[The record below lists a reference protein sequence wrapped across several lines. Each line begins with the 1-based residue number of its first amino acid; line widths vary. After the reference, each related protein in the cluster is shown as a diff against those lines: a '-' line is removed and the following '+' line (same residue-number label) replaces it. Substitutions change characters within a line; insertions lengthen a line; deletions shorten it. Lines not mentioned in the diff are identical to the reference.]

1 MEEGVGPSIELA
13 LRVEGEEEGV
23 GVGRLTWQAGKAGV
37 EAN

>member
-13 LRVEGEEEGV
+13 LRVEGEEGV